1 MGTSHPTPAMLSN
14 WLINGLIT
22 EEEYLE
28 RIVKLRGYEKP
39 LSNTKLE
46 IQPSQPVA
54 SQAQVGGNHY
64 KNLPIQ
70 PIHYSER
77 NKLTPMEHTAIKYI
91 TRHRFKGGKQDI
103 EKAIHTLNLILEEY
117 YPEPK
122 WDFQNCSARKD

>member
-1 MGTSHPTPAMLSN
+1 MDTNDKGYWKTN
-14 WLINGLIT
+14 
-22 EEEYLE
+22 
-28 RIVKLRGYEKP
+28 IVF
-39 LSNTKLE
+39 S
-46 IQPSQPVA
+46 PSLD
-54 SQAQVGGNHY
+54 QVGGNHY

-117 YPEPK
+117 YPEPNVK
-122 WDFQNCSARKD
+122 LENCTAVKRGN